1 MSDKSKKIKATEDR
15 GSLDLTRQL
24 DESELAFKT
33 LKQIIH
39 NLQEENKRYKQENK
53 NLKQQITNLEREAE
67 EMLDVEFQG
76 DALEIG
82 FNVSYVLDVLN
93 TLRCDQV
100 RISMSNANASA
111 LIENSEDDSAMYVVM
126 PIRL

>member
-53 NLKQQITNLEREAE
+53 NLKE
-67 EMLDVEFQG
+67 
-76 DALEIG
+76 
-82 FNVSYVLDVLN
+82 
-93 TLRCDQV
+93 
-100 RISMSNANASA
+100 
-111 LIENSEDDSAMYVVM
+111 
-126 PIRL
+126 

>member
-39 NLQEENKRYKQENK
+39 NLQEENK
-53 NLKQQITNLEREAE
+53 NLKQQIKQLEREAE
-67 EMLDVEFQG
+67 EML
-76 DALEIG
+76 L
-82 FNVSYVLDVLN
+82 Y
-93 TLRCDQV
+93 
-100 RISMSNANASA
+100 
-111 LIENSEDDSAMYVVM
+111 
-126 PIRL
+126 P

>member
-1 MSDKSKKIKATEDR
+1 MSDKGKKIKATEDR

-33 LKQIIH
+33 LKEIIH

-67 EMLDVEFQG
+67 EML
-76 DALEIG
+76 L
-82 FNVSYVLDVLN
+82 Y
-93 TLRCDQV
+93 
-100 RISMSNANASA
+100 
-111 LIENSEDDSAMYVVM
+111 
-126 PIRL
+126 P